1 MYTFV
6 VAVLSDGLIA
16 SRLYM
21 SSSVSSRKNFNRR
34 SPEEFQW
41 KIFLG
46 EDLHPILLAVPSF
59 AYEIVR
65 DSPMVN
71 MVSQKTQQ
79 PFMNNT

>member
-1 MYTFV
+1 MSYTVFS
-6 VAVLSDGLIA
+6 LLRGCLF
-16 SRLYM
+16 R
-21 SSSVSSRKNFNRR
+21 SVPPMNFNRR

-46 EDLHPILLAVPSF
+46 EDLDPILLAVLAVLSF
-59 AYEIVR
+59 AWEIVR

-71 MVSQKTQQ
+71 IVSQKTQQ